1 MPPKSKASHES
12 LKQKSL
18 MTWFS
23 KDPAKSTNTQSTS
36 SRNRDP
42 LKKQT
47 DSGKST
53 SHGQLLPPSSSPSSY
68 RSIDMDYDEDAVPY
82 GTTLEVP
89 ASTPSRQGSTPPT
102 SDVTDV
108 DMLQI
113 DEDEDETGNL
123 PLSTRVY

>member
-1 MPPKSKASHES
+1 
-12 LKQKSL
+12 
-18 MTWFS
+18 
-23 KDPAKSTNTQSTS
+23 
-36 SRNRDP
+36 
-42 LKKQT
+42 
-47 DSGKST
+47 
-53 SHGQLLPPSSSPSSY
+53 
-68 RSIDMDYDEDAVPY
+68 MDYDEDAVPY